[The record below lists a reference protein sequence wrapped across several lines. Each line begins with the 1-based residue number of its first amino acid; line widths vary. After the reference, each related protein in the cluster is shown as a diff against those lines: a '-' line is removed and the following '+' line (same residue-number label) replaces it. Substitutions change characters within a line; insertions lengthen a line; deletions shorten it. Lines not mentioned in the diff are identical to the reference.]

1 MSPPFPAPTATT
13 PAVDAVSAGAAAPAV
28 QRLPVFTA
36 ALWWG
41 SLTTI
46 GTLVVPML
54 FANLPTPAMAGAMAA
69 RLFAAQTW
77 VSVVCGVLLLIIS
90 RPKGSVRQYPWAQA
104 AMIFILGGVLLAL
117 LSQFAVAPRI
127 VARQDLR
134 LWHSVGSVLYLA
146 QWVCA
151 GAVLWHTLRSSAMR
165 PEAQT

>member
-1 MSPPFPAPTATT
+1 MNPSTPPVSLAIAP
-13 PAVDAVSAGAAAPAV
+13 V
-28 QRLPVFTA
+28 QRLPVFAA

-46 GTLVVPML
+46 GVLVVPLL
-54 FANLPTPAMAGAMAA
+54 FVHLPTPAMAGAMAA

-77 VSVVCGVLLLIIS
+77 VSVVCGLVLLLVS
-90 RPKGSVRQYPWAQA
+90 RPKGGVTQYPWARA
-104 AMIFILGGVLLAL
+104 AMVFILGGVLLAL

-146 QWVCA
+146 QWFCA
-151 GAVLWHTLRSSAMR
+151 GAVLWCALHRGAAD
-165 PEAQT
+165 PETQD